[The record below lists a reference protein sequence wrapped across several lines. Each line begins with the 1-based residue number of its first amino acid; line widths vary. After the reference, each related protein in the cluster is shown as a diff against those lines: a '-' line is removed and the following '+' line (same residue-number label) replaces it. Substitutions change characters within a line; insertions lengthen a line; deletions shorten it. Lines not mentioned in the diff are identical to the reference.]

1 MFAAA
6 SPKEDMSKSAV
17 FACENREAI
26 RENFADFQT
35 KACVKLEEIGVNIG
49 EFRLFVTSQFSP
61 GHFIPSL
68 PTSLKE
74 VFEEITH
81 HEMWDY
87 YHYSPLVRIIR
98 KFGDGNPEMEALI
111 QKYRKDLKS
120 YTLVTTIEDCIEAEF
135 NADTDPPPAMR
146 TKYDPLYLSRVEWKT
161 DFIDHSLKYLTD
173 VWEMFS
179 SHYLV
184 PESPPT
190 ALLDRVRTGCVST
203 TWLVPSSLIPHLIKT
218 AKIDTA
224 FFQKHRILK
233 VMVDDQCVYEEE
245 ISKDITSVS
254 INEVINTSVKLHTSM
269 GY

>member
-1 MFAAA
+1 
-6 SPKEDMSKSAV
+6 MSKSVV

-26 RENFADFQT
+26 REKFADFQT

-87 YHYSPLVRIIR
+87 FHYSPLVRIIR
-98 KFGDGNPEMEALI
+98 KFGDGDPEMEVLI

-120 YTLVTTIEDCIEAEF
+120 YKLVTKIEDCIEAELD
-135 NADTDPPPAMR
+135 ADTDPPPAKR
-146 TKYDPLYLSRVEWKT
+146 TKYDPLYLCPVEWKT
-161 DFIDHSLKYLTD
+161 DFVDHSLEYLTD

-184 PESPPT
+184 PDSPPT
-190 ALLDRVRTGCVST
+190 ALLDRVRTGCVSV
-203 TWLVPSSLIPHLIKT
+203 TWLVPSGLIPQLKKT
-218 AKIDTA
+218 VKVDTA

-233 VMVDDQCVYEEE
+233 VTVGDLCVYKEE
-245 ISKDITSVS
+245 ISKLSTSVS
-254 INEVINTSVKLHTSM
+254 NSSAITSTVHSTPM
-269 GY
+269 GLTKFPSC